1 VGRLIMRETVITRD
15 MVANPKTH
23 YGDAKASTR
32 HFITQRVTGLFNV
45 VFLGFLLFI
54 VVRLAGQDRSDMVAV
69 IGNPWIGIPFAV
81 LIAIVAVH
89 MCNGMRDTLEDYLH
103 GSMYRLAMLLN
114 SLFCLIVG
122 LAGAGAV
129 LKIVFWG

>member
-1 VGRLIMRETVITRD
+1 MRETVITPAVIADPR
-15 MVANPKTH
+15 TH

-45 VFLGFLLFI
+45 VFLGLLLF
-54 VVRLAGQDRSDMVAV
+54 VAVRLAGQDRADMIAV
-69 IGNPWIGIPFAV
+69 IGNAFIGIPLAV
-81 LIAIVAVH
+81 LIAIAAIH
-89 MCNGMRDTLEDYLH
+89 MRNGMRDTLEDYLH
-103 GSMYRLAMLLN
+103 GSLYRLAMLLN
-114 SLFCLIVG
+114 TLFCLIVG